1 MEIRVSGHQI
11 ETGEALQAHV
21 SDRMNAIA
29 DKYFSRA
36 IGAHATFGKGPHD
49 SFQCDI
55 VAHVMQGLVLK
66 GHGQAQDAH
75 VAFEGAADRIEK
87 QLRRYMR
94 RLKDRN
100 NGNGAQLVTIET
112 IEDNA
117 SYVVFDGGTD
127 DEDAGDAPAI
137 IAETRV
143 DIPTSSVCAAVRQQ
157 QDRVAQHGLSSPR
170 RHDRVGRAALAD
182 NRAGFSLPFGLRAAP
197 NKARKPDGGGQPS
210 PLKRTN
216 ANRMTR
222 VASPC
227 GHADLTRPMNL
238 SSLLYPATVRAN
250 VQLDAKKALFPY
262 VGELAARSLGLDAG
276 EVSEALLERERLG
289 STGFGR
295 GIALPHAKMAD
306 LNGVRGMFLQL
317 ARPIDFQAVDG
328 LPVDLLFVLLSPLD
342 AGADHLKA
350 LAGVSRMLRNDSIA
364 ERLRGAKNDEAL
376 YAMLVDA
383 EARDAA

>member
-75 VAFEGAADRIEK
+75 VAFEGAAERIEK

-100 NGNGAQLVTIET
+100 TSAGNGVATVDE

-117 SYVVFDGGTD
+117 AYTVFDAGTEE
-127 DEDAGDAPAI
+127 DEAGDAPAI

-143 DIPTSSVCAAVRQQ
+143 DIPTSSVSDAVMML
-157 QDRVAQHGLSSPR
+157 D
-170 RHDRVGRAALAD
+170 
-182 NRAGFSLPFGLRAAP
+182 LR
-197 NKARKPDGGGQPS
+197 N
-210 PLKRTN
+210 TN
-216 ANRMTR
+216 A
-222 VASPC
+222 
-227 GHADLTRPMNL
+227 
-238 SSLLYPATVRAN
+238 
-250 VQLDAKKALFPY
+250 
-262 VGELAARSLGLDAG
+262 
-276 EVSEALLERERLG
+276 
-289 STGFGR
+289 
-295 GIALPHAKMAD
+295 
-306 LNGVRGMFLQL
+306 
-317 ARPIDFQAVDG
+317 
-328 LPVDLLFVLLSPLD
+328 LLFVNSKT
-342 AGADHLKA
+342 GSHNM
-350 LAGVSRMLRNDSIA
+350 VYR
-364 ERLRGAKNDEAL
+364 
-376 YAMLVDA
+376 
-383 EARDAA
+383 RDDGTIGWVEPR